1 VTNWLNDDEQ
11 RAWRN
16 LIAVT
21 TLLPSALDAQLRR
34 DSELTN
40 FDYWILAML
49 SETPERVLRMSD
61 LADRS
66 NSSLSRLSHAVGRLE
81 ERGYVVRSPLA
92 DDGRVNV
99 ATLTDAGWAKV
110 VETAP
115 GHVECVRSIVF
126 DGLTS
131 DQVAQM
137 EAICGAILDRLTSRT
152 EPAVR

>member
-1 VTNWLNDDEQ
+1 MTNWLNDDEQ

>member
-1 VTNWLNDDEQ
+1 MTNWLSDDEQ

-16 LIAVT
+16 LIGVT

-49 SETPERVLRMSD
+49 SEAPERVLRMSD

-81 ERGYVVRSPLA
+81 ERGYVMRSPLA

-99 ATLTDAGWAKV
+99 AALTDAGWAKV
-110 VETAP
+110 VDTAP

-126 DGLTS
+126 DGLTT

-137 EAICGAILDRLTSRT
+137 EAICGAILDRLTTRT
-152 EPAVR
+152 EPVTR